1 MDLAILFI
9 THDLRVAAELC
20 DRLIVMKDGCIVDQ
34 GTCAQVLFEST
45 VPYTR
50 TLIDAIPGNKLTKSD
65 RFIDTVAAGQGN

>member
-1 MDLAILFI
+1 
-9 THDLRVAAELC
+9 
-20 DRLIVMKDGCIVDQ
+20 
-34 GTCAQVLFEST
+34 